1 MPSSCFTCLLPQK
14 FLTISLKGNAFHSP
28 MLFCLRKFHL
38 CYTVIWLL
46 VNLQARMKCY
56 VFLIQPPQTD
66 LALSAFHMYYHHC
79 PYTTI
84 SLLHPYLPQ
93 CNLSQE
99 LLRDKHFFFSHSSLS
114 LLASCLRI
122 FWPNHEADSTLH
134 VHMKHIKHIS
144 TKLGSLPN

>member
-1 MPSSCFTCLLPQK
+1 MP
-14 FLTISLKGNAFHSP
+14 FHSP

-46 VNLQARMKCY
+46 VNLWACMKCH

-66 LALSAFHMYYHHC
+66 LALSAFHTYYHHC
-79 PYTTI
+79 IYTVIT
-84 SLLHPYLPQ
+84 LLHPYLPQ

-114 LLASCLRI
+114 LITVFILKFILS
-122 FWPNHEADSTLH
+122 D
-134 VHMKHIKHIS
+134 IS
-144 TKLGSLPN
+144 IVTDFLSISMCMEYLLPSPHFQTVWVSWFEVSLL